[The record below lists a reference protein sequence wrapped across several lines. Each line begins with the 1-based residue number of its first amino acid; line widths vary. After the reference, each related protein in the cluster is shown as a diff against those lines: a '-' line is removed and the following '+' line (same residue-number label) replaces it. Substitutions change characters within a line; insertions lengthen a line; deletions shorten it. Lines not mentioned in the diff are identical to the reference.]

1 MQVEDRRAN
10 LLDYLL
16 EIIHALGQPLLHF
29 GGPCPRDGSLQGEP
43 HGEEPLDDVIVKIS
57 CDAIPIGQ
65 DVELPT
71 SATEFSQLR
80 AYFRGHD
87 TRSALTRGESP
98 GLVRSS
104 PL

>member
-1 MQVEDRRAN
+1 MGAVQVEDRRAN

-16 EIIHALGQPLLHF
+16 EIIHALRQLLLHF

-80 AYFRGHD
+80 ASFAVTTHD
-87 TRSALTRGESP
+87 PRSPAVQAQG
-98 GLVRSS
+98 
-104 PL
+104 

>member
-71 SATEFSQLR
+71 SATEFSQLIQSTVSRSQQSTVSRSQHTIR
-80 AYFRGHD
+80 ADPR
-87 TRSALTRGESP
+87 
-98 GLVRSS
+98 
-104 PL
+104 